1 MHYSFKLAYALSS
14 ALVLSAC
21 GGSGE
26 DSATTGTTAT
36 PQLLPTVITSQGR
49 LLNSCTFSPGCSGNP
64 YAPFVVWADTFPAEG
79 SVLRGFVRLQIRGN
93 DLANVELLPA
103 SGYLPQMGIFTI
115 SEDKTTAW
123 LDLDTR
129 SLPNGPLPVRISA
142 FNALAGQPGAIEL
155 NAMSPRTWI
164 IDNPAAATTSFSARL
179 TRAPA
184 NGAIVSGT
192 TRLELRGSNIANAEL
207 LPATGY
213 APKFGQFN
221 VSEDK
226 TFAWLD
232 LDSRT
237 IPDGVNNVR
246 VSAYNVTEK
255 QSGAQEI
262 VAMPARS
269 WTFRNDASKNFTA
282 TLTTAPAHGSQI
294 GTRITI
300 EVKGK
305 GLRNVELLPATGYT
319 PVLGS
324 FKMSYDGSFGF
335 LDLDTVSLQP
345 GPIDVRVS
353 AFNVAPGQPGV
364 KEIVVMPTRRWNLV
378 R

>member
-1 MHYSFKLAYALSS
+1 MYHPFKLASALSTV
-14 ALVLSAC
+14 LVLSAC
-21 GGSGE
+21 GGGGE
-26 DSATTGTTAT
+26 DTSVSTTAT

-49 LLNSCTFSPGCSGNP
+49 LLNSCTLSPGCSGNP
-64 YAPFVVWADTFPAEG
+64 YAPFVVFADTFPAEG
-79 SVLRGFVRLQIRGN
+79 AVLRGFVRLQIRGN

-103 SGYLPQMGIFTI
+103 SGYLPQMGIFII

-142 FNALAGQPGAIEL
+142 FNVLAGQPGALEL

-164 IDNPAAATTSFSARL
+164 IDNPAATTSFSARV

-184 NGAIVSGT
+184 NGAILAGT

-207 LPATGY
+207 LPAVGY

-221 VSEDK
+221 VSADK

-232 LDSRT
+232 LDSRA
-237 IPDGVNNVR
+237 IPDGIKRLR

-255 QSGAQEI
+255 QGGAREI

-269 WTFRNDASKNFTA
+269 WNFSNGASNNFTA
-282 TLTTAPAHGSQI
+282 TLTTAPVNGSQI

-300 EVKGK
+300 EVKGN
-305 GLRNVELLPATGYT
+305 GLKNVELLPATGYT
-319 PVLGS
+319 PVLGH

-335 LDLDTVSLQP
+335 LDLDTAFLPP

-353 AFNVAPGQPGV
+353 AFDAASGQPGA